1 MNSEHVQDPPG
12 GLDLVFLGPFAWL
25 ATADVPSI
33 FDAIEPD
40 IAGIYLWAV
49 DRGDGH
55 LVSYVG
61 ETGRCVRK
69 RMAEHY
75 AEHAAGRY
83 LIHEPSDYARGIKAA
98 LWPGH
103 YGKDACD
110 LGNCVR
116 ASIEL
121 APKIVELSR
130 MLRFFVAR
138 TTCDQRMRRRAE
150 AAIADELYRA
160 PGTIGAFQDSGVL
173 YQRRRQSEPPVTV
186 SIKVVHNQ
194 VVLGLPAII
203 QA

>member
-1 MNSEHVQDPPG
+1 
-12 GLDLVFLGPFAWL
+12 
-25 ATADVPSI
+25 
-33 FDAIEPD
+33 
-40 IAGIYLWAV
+40 
-49 DRGDGH
+49 
-55 LVSYVG
+55 
-61 ETGRCVRK
+61 
-69 RMAEHY
+69 MAEHY

-83 LIHEPSDYARGIKAA
+83 LIHEPSDYARGIKVA
-98 LWPGH
+98 LFPG
-103 YGKDACD
+103 YFGKDGND